1 MRHIQIISYIIV
13 IGLAGLIFADTF
25 ELRFSAVIED
35 ESEDVFPGSYA
46 ALGYSNI
53 SSPPFSLHSL
63 QQPPPPPSRSY
74 VQIVRQSESVE
85 WIRESQEYDSE
96 GIDLLYSMA
105 LMGHD
110 ANEPDLAGKSVL
122 TLHNPEVLTQIPGQS
137 LLYLRQYDRAG
148 NFVQSYDLLNPANHI
163 IEWEVG
169 DAVGQYASFDLL
181 LLDKCLAAD
190 LVLNDFIDFHDF
202 TALAGQWQNTG
213 HELLSDI
220 YWDDKVDIL
229 DLSILAEQWLCSCL
243 D

>member
-1 MRHIQIISYIIV
+1 MRHMEIISYIIV
-13 IGLAGLIFADTF
+13 IGLTGLVYADTF
-25 ELRFSAVIED
+25 ELRFSAVIQD
-35 ESEDVFPGSYA
+35 ESEDVLPGSFA

-53 SSPPFSLHSL
+53 PTPPFSLL
-63 QQPPPPPSRSY
+63 PLKQPPPPPSRSY

-85 WIRESQEYDSE
+85 WIRESQAYDSE

-110 ANEPDLAGKSVL
+110 ANEPDLAGKSIL
-122 TLHNPEVLTQIPGQS
+122 TLHNPEVLAQIPRQS
-137 LLYLRQYDRAG
+137 LLYLRRYDRAG
-148 NFVQSYDLLNPANHI
+148 SFVQSYDLLNPANHI
-163 IEWEVG
+163 IEWDAA
-169 DAVGQYASFDLL
+169 DAVGRYASFDLL

-202 TALAGQWQNTG
+202 TVLAAQWQNTG
-213 HELLSDI
+213 HELLADI